1 MSSSGSG
8 YYWCQIFIDLQN
20 SEVCLA
26 PSLFISIS
34 IGTVS
39 TVGNCLSLDYQSN
52 PLCATC
58 GSTVLSI
65 QSSSVSSV
73 ALDVQSPFST
83 SYSYRDL
90 SPRVQLTSAPEI
102 SSLPDE
108 ANPTSSALV
117 ASLSSIIVLLVLTLL
132 FITAVFVRVLVWKK
146 KRRQCQTFRSKSI
159 SSFAT

>member
-1 MSSSGSG
+1 M
-8 YYWCQIFIDLQN
+8 DVQN

-26 PSLFISIS
+26 LSLFINIS

-52 PLCATC
+52 PVCATC

-65 QSSSVSSV
+65 QGSNVSSV
-73 ALDVQSPFST
+73 VALDERSPFST

-90 SPRVQLTSAPEI
+90 STRIQLTSAPEI
-102 SSLPDE
+102 PSLPDE

-132 FITAVFVRVLVWKK
+132 FITTIFVCVLVWKK

-159 SSFAT
+159 SSFVTCFLVCLFLNIT